1 MNLDNQVRMNEIK
14 ITLQENEANALLQII
29 DIAVKAQGLQIAE
42 AGSFLATKIQE
53 QAKYQLPQAEAEAE
67 AEVEAPTE
75 EE

>member
-1 MNLDNQVRMNEIK
+1 MNEIK

-29 DIAVKAQGLQIAE
+29 DVAVKAQGLQIAE

-53 QAKYQLPQAEAEAE
+53 QAKSQLPQAE

-75 EE
+75 GE

>member
-1 MNLDNQVRMNEIK
+1 MNEIK

-29 DIAVKAQGLQIAE
+29 DVAVKAQGLQIAE

-53 QAKYQLPQAEAEAE
+53 QAKSQLPQAEAEAE
-67 AEVEAPTE
+67 APTE

>member
-1 MNLDNQVRMNEIK
+1 MNEIT

-29 DIAVKAQGLQIAE
+29 DVAVKAQGLQIAE

-53 QAKYQLPQAEAEAE
+53 QAKSQLPQAEAEP
-67 AEVEAPTE
+67 PTE

>member
-1 MNLDNQVRMNEIK
+1 MNEIK

-29 DIAVKAQGLQIAE
+29 DVAVKAQGLQIAE

-53 QAKYQLPQAEAEAE
+53 QAKSQLPQVEVEA
-67 AEVEAPTE
+67 EAPTE